1 MSRDSQYALNRY
13 KAGREGTS
21 VEYQEI
27 TEGPKPKTE
36 IPIDLGK
43 VSPDFLKFV
52 RVGALLLVLV
62 AVAIYAMPSKVVPV
76 QLTYELDLGDA
87 HEGTLIVTLIAEGDL
102 PKHLDLEFPPGVFG
116 DEGNGVTPHAPT
128 GHEIGEDGRLVKP
141 LAVKRTQDGW
151 QLSTRGSKRAGFIYQ
166 VDLSNILPI
175 EGDVRRH
182 ISTLVSGGLRAAG
195 FEVFLQPVGVEV
207 EDITVTV
214 HNPRRI
220 PVITPWPALVR
231 NGRVAKTQTLAQNT
245 MQAANLANGQG
256 YRSQSNRK
264 TTNARD
270 KSPNAAPVPENLL
283 YHPRDLSDL
292 NNSLLICGDLVTAS
306 TQARD
311 CVIQLATDRMWQF
324 DTHDALELVRQ
335 IARTEMG
342 FFGDAPT
349 PQITVLLAANE
360 INAQGGFDTYGV
372 HTGSSVLIMMNPA
385 TTLGDLEA
393 HVSSVIAH
401 EMFHGWLG
409 EAIPQQDLEM
419 LWFTEG
425 ATTWYAARMLQTA
438 GIWSSDHAQNVLM
451 SRLERDY
458 TDSPHFGEMSVATA
472 AKGIMASPEQVRF
485 GYAGGMNAVMALDRY
500 LAQTSGKRRPLD
512 GVLRTLYKSRNG
524 DPLTREQFVATVK
537 NQTGIDIDPWLEEHV
552 YNKST
557 LPAVDSVL

>member
-1 MSRDSQYALNRY
+1 M
-13 KAGREGTS
+13 
-21 VEYQEI
+21 
-27 TEGPKPKTE
+27 
-36 IPIDLGK
+36 PI
-43 VSPDFLKFV
+43 
-52 RVGALLLVLV
+52 
-62 AVAIYAMPSKVVPV
+62 
-76 QLTYELDLGDA
+76 
-87 HEGTLIVTLIAEGDL
+87 
-102 PKHLDLEFPPGVFG
+102 
-116 DEGNGVTPHAPT
+116 
-128 GHEIGEDGRLVKP
+128 
-141 LAVKRTQDGW
+141 
-151 QLSTRGSKRAGFIYQ
+151 
-166 VDLSNILPI
+166 
-175 EGDVRRH
+175 
-182 ISTLVSGGLRAAG
+182 
-195 FEVFLQPVGVEV
+195 
-207 EDITVTV
+207 
-214 HNPRRI
+214 
-220 PVITPWPALVR
+220 ITPWPALVR

-256 YRSQSNRK
+256 YKSQSNRRP
-264 TTNARD
+264 TRAND

-283 YHPRDLSDL
+283 YHPRDLADL

-311 CVIQLATDRMWQF
+311 CVIQLATDRLWQF

-342 FFGDAPT
+342 FFGDSPT
-349 PQITVLLAANE
+349 PQITVLLAANR
-360 INAQGGFDTYGV
+360 INTQGGFDTYGV

-438 GIWSSDHAQNVLM
+438 GIWSHEHAQSVLQ

-458 TDSPHFGEMSVATA
+458 TGSPHFGEMAVATA

-512 GVLRTLYKSRNG
+512 GVLRTLYKARNG
-524 DPLTREQFVATVK
+524 DPLTREQFVQTVR
-537 NQTGIDIDPWLEEHV
+537 NQTGIDIDPWLDEHV
-552 YNKST
+552 YSKST